1 MILPLF
7 ILLVSADSQKKETK
21 SKEVEKSNDLEAQ
34 ATGRAY
40 SSVQSSA
47 SSYSKSAT
55 YRSPGYHGSSISS
68 PNLLSSS
75 FGSSSPHLPSGPSLP
90 SSPYGP
96 SSPGLPSSP
105 HLPSS
110 PGLPLSP
117 VAPSGLHG
125 PPSGISAYGPS
136 SSHRPVGGYG
146 PSQAHGSPPRAE
158 HGLIHD
164 YPQSGHGQIDHTADS
179 HAGSAGG
186 HRKGVEHSSLYGY
199 GNFNNRGPALPSSH
213 SRPSSYHG
221 SRYEVLLFIKIFS
234 VILIRYTLK
243 NSSFVNKILICL
255 KSCKRFYEQK
265 FIAKILR

>member
-21 SKEVEKSNDLEAQ
+21 SKEAEKSNDLETA
-34 ATGRAY
+34 ATGRTYA
-40 SSVQSSA
+40 SVQSSA
-47 SSYSKSAT
+47 SSYSKSST

-75 FGSSSPHLPSGPSLP
+75 FGSSSSHLPSGPSLP
-90 SSPYGP
+90 SSPYGL
-96 SSPGLPSSP
+96 SSPGLPSGL
-105 HLPSS
+105 HLSSS

-117 VAPSGLHG
+117 IAPSGLHG
-125 PPSGISAYGPS
+125 PSSGISAYGPS

-146 PSQAHGSPPRAE
+146 PSQPPKDE
-158 HGLIHD
+158 NGLVHD
-164 YPQSGHGQIDHTADS
+164 YPQSGYGQLDQTSNS
-179 HAGSAGG
+179 HAGSPGG

-221 SRYEVLLFIKIFS
+221 SRYEVLLFIRIFS
-234 VILIRYTLK
+234 T
-243 NSSFVNKILICL
+243 ILICYASGSNL
-255 KSCKRFYEQK
+255 YYLVRDPP
-265 FIAKILR
+265 LRKK

>member
-1 MILPLF
+1 MQKAFTILPLF

-47 SSYSKSAT
+47 TSYSKSAT
-55 YRSPGYHGSSISS
+55 YRSPGYHGSSS

-75 FGSSSPHLPSGPSLP
+75 FGSASPHLPSGPSLP

-96 SSPGLPSSP
+96 SLPSSPYGPSSPGLLSSP

-125 PPSGISAYGPS
+125 PSSGIPAYGPS
-136 SSHRPVGGYG
+136 SSHRPLGGYG
-146 PSQAHGSPPRAE
+146 PSQAHGSSPREE
-158 HGLIHD
+158 HGLVHD
-164 YPQSGHGQIDHTADS
+164 YPQSGPGKLDPTSDS
-179 HAGSAGG
+179 HSGSSGG

-221 SRYEVLLFIKIFS
+221 SRYEIFLFIKMFS
-234 VILIRYTLK
+234 IILMHFT
-243 NSSFVNKILICL
+243 
-255 KSCKRFYEQK
+255 
-265 FIAKILR
+265 

>member
-21 SKEVEKSNDLEAQ
+21 SEEAEKSNDLEVA

-47 SSYSKSAT
+47 SSYSKSST
-55 YRSPGYHGSSISS
+55 YRSPGYHGSSS

-90 SSPYGP
+90 SSPFGP

-136 SSHRPVGGYG
+136 SSHSSVGGYG
-146 PSQAHGSPPRAE
+146 PSQAHGSQPKDE
-158 HGLIHD
+158 LGLVHD
-164 YPQSGHGQIDHTADS
+164 YPQSGYGQLPHSGGS
-179 HAGSAGG
+179 HAGSPGG

-213 SRPSSYHG
+213 TGPSSYHG
-221 SRYEVLLFIKIFS
+221 SRYEVFLFIKIFS
-234 VILIRYTLK
+234 TILMRYALK
-243 NSSFVNKILICL
+243 TAVLLI
-255 KSCKRFYEQK
+255 K
-265 FIAKILR
+265 F